1 MITGHGD
8 VKTAVEAIKQGAAN
22 YLTKPV
28 DVAEL
33 RAIVDRAAERLRLA
47 RANRDLR
54 RQLDERFGFQGV
66 VGNSPKMHD
75 VIKRLQAIA
84 PTNATVLILGETGT
98 GKELAARAIHNN
110 SPRKN
115 KPFAEMNCTALNEN
129 LLDDELF
136 GHDAGAFTGADKPRK
151 GRFEYANGG
160 TLFLDEVGDM
170 PLALQAKLLRV
181 LENKE
186 VFRIG
191 SNEAIKVNVRVV
203 SATHRD
209 LEAAVAEGAF
219 RQDLYHR
226 LKVMTVTLPP
236 LRERREDVM
245 LLTAHFI
252 KEFNAQHGKD
262 VRTVAEPVRRAMMA
276 YDWPGNVRELRNFIE
291 SMVVLDVDGVL
302 GLDDV
307 QDGQVLSKASATSAP
322 AVGASGLVGRPLSE
336 VERYY
341 TEQALA
347 LTDGNREEAA
357 KMLGIGERTLYR
369 NIKEWE
375 QQKKIREA
383 LEGRTA
389 TRRRRRGS
397 WVWTRRKCSGRR
409 RSWGWRRGRM
419 NKGFTSPECER
430 GGSQWRQKQ
439 WARRYRGD
447 DREFEGH
454 LRLAAQHDS
463 EGSHT
468 SRRRSGRAGGRRL
481 NAVIAAVPFDPATR
495 LGANGRAQVRRG
507 GAPAV
512 MYDPVRLTIMGR
524 DCTMDVL
531 GAPEAAPVRIGR
543 IPLLHLDL
551 VVDLAA
557 CKLTGNPAHGGEHV
571 YEMY

>member
-1 MITGHGD
+1 MTPAAESSPPRQPGEGLKVLVIDDERFHAETVAESLERVGYECTVATSGTAGARLLTQEDFDVILTDLKMADLDGLAILRKAKEEAPDAEVVMITGHGD

-66 VGNSPKMHD
+66 VGNSPKMHA
-75 VIKRLQAIA
+75 VIQRLQAIA

-136 GHDAGAFTGADKPRK
+136 GHDAGAFTGADKQRK

-191 SNEAIKVNVRVV
+191 SNEAIKVNVRLV

-209 LEAAVAEGAF
+209 LEAAVAEGKF

-236 LRERREDVM
+236 LRERREDIM

-276 YDWPGNVRELRNFIE
+276 YDWPGNVRELRNFME

-307 QDGQVLSKASATSAP
+307 QDGQVLARASASSAP

-347 LTDGNREEAA
+347 LTNGNREEAA

-383 LEGRTA
+383 LEGA
-389 TRRRRRGS
+389 H
-397 WVWTRRKCSGRR
+397 
-409 RSWGWRRGRM
+409 
-419 NKGFTSPECER
+419 
-430 GGSQWRQKQ
+430 
-439 WARRYRGD
+439 GD
-447 DREFEGH
+447 
-454 LRLAAQHDS
+454 A
-463 EGSHT
+463 
-468 SRRRSGRAGGRRL
+468 
-481 NAVIAAVPFDPATR
+481 
-495 LGANGRAQVRRG
+495 
-507 GAPAV
+507 
-512 MYDPVRLTIMGR
+512 
-524 DCTMDVL
+524 
-531 GAPEAAPVRIGR
+531 EAAARELGMDAKEVQRKAKKLG
-543 IPLLHLDL
+543 
-551 VVDLAA
+551 LAE
-557 CKLTGNPAHGGEHV
+557 GED
-571 YEMY
+571 E